1 MPSFSYT
8 ATLPSGESARGTE
21 KAASREAAE
30 LALYE
35 RDLRDIRV
43 VPKTS
48 LLKSE
53 ITAPRVKRDELMH
66 LSRQLAAFVRAGLPL
81 IDAVHT
87 IGAEASNSS
96 VRRMMAEVE
105 QSLRDG
111 DRLST
116 CLDRHPKIFPAF
128 YRGILRSAEL
138 TGQLDTVL
146 DQLATYLERD
156 LEARRKV
163 QSAMIYPAV
172 IAGMSVFTVAILAGF
187 VLPRFKVFF
196 KSLGADL
203 PLPTRILLAIT
214 DFLINYWWAI
224 IAAIVGLVLA
234 LALALRTER
243 GRYARD
249 RFVLAVP
256 VLGTTVQYALVER
269 FSRILSSMVSAGV
282 NLPEALRVASE
293 SLRNLV
299 YIRAL
304 TQVGESMLEGDG
316 LAKPLARTGL
326 FPSTASL
333 MMQVGE
339 ETGTLD
345 AQLEATAHYYEGE
358 LDYKIKKL
366 TSLFEP
372 AIIIVMGGMVGF
384 VAIALVSAMYGIF
397 NQVKV

>member
-8 ATLPSGESARGTE
+8 AVRPSGESARGTE

-43 VPKTS
+43 EPKKS

-66 LSRQLAAFVRAGLPL
+66 LSRQLSAFIRAGLPL

-87 IGAEASNSS
+87 IGAESSNSS
-96 VRRMMAEVE
+96 VRRMMSEVE
-105 QSLRDG
+105 RSLRDG

-172 IAGMSVFTVAILAGF
+172 IAGMSVLTVAVLAGF

-196 KSLGADL
+196 KSLDAEL

-224 IAAIVGLVLA
+224 IGSLVGLALV
-234 LALALRTER
+234 LALALRTEA
-243 GRYARD
+243 GRYLRD

-256 VLGTTVQYALVER
+256 VLGSTIQYALVER

-304 TQVGESMLEGDG
+304 SQVGESMLEGDG

-345 AQLEATAHYYEGE
+345 TQLEATAKYYEGE

-372 AIIIVMGGMVGF
+372 AIIIVMGGLVGF

-397 NQVKV
+397 NQVSV

>member
-21 KAASREAAE
+21 KAASREAVE

-43 VPKTS
+43 VPKKS
-48 LLKSE
+48 LLQTE
-53 ITAPRVKRDELMH
+53 LTAPRVKRDELMH
-66 LSRQLAAFVRAGLPL
+66 LSRQLGAFIRAGLPL

-87 IGAEASNSS
+87 IGAESGNSS

-105 QSLRDG
+105 QALRDG

-224 IAAIVGLVLA
+224 IAGIVGLALA

-249 RFVLAVP
+249 RFVLSVP
-256 VLGTTVQYALVER
+256 VLGTTIQYALVER

-282 NLPEALRVASE
+282 NLPEALRVASD

-345 AQLEATAHYYEGE
+345 TQLEATAHYYEGE

>member
-8 ATLPSGESARGTE
+8 ATLPSGEPARGTE
-21 KAASREAAE
+21 KAASQEAVE

-43 VPKTS
+43 EPKKS
-48 LLKSE
+48 LLKME
-53 ITAPRVKRDELMH
+53 ITASRVKRDELMH
-66 LSRQLAAFVRAGLPL
+66 LSRQLAAFIRAGLPL
-81 IDAVHT
+81 IDAVRT
-87 IGAEASNSS
+87 IGAESSNSS
-96 VRRMMAEVE
+96 VRRMMADVE
-105 QSLRDG
+105 RSLRDG

-172 IAGMSVFTVAILAGF
+172 IAGMSVFTVAVLAGF

-196 KSLGADL
+196 KSLDAEL
-203 PLPTRILLAIT
+203 PLPTRIMLAIT
-214 DFLINYWWAI
+214 DFLIDYWWAI
-224 IAAIVGLVLA
+224 IAAIVGVVVV
-234 LALALRTER
+234 LALALRTEA
-243 GRYARD
+243 GRYLRD
-249 RFVLAVP
+249 RFVLAAP
-256 VLGTTVQYALVER
+256 VLGATVQYALVER
-269 FSRILSSMVSAGV
+269 FCRILSSMVSAGV

-299 YIRAL
+299 FIRAL
-304 TQVGESMLEGDG
+304 SQVGESMLEGDG

-345 AQLEATAHYYEGE
+345 AQLEATARYYEGE

-372 AIIIVMGGMVGF
+372 TIILVMGGLVGF

-397 NQVKV
+397 NQVSV

>member
-8 ATLPSGESARGTE
+8 AILPSGESARGTE
-21 KAASREAAE
+21 KAASREAVE

-43 VPKTS
+43 VPKKS
-48 LLKSE
+48 LLQTE
-53 ITAPRVKRDELMH
+53 LTAPRVKRDELMH
-66 LSRQLAAFVRAGLPL
+66 LSRQLGAFIRAGLPL

-87 IGAEASNSS
+87 IGAESGNSS

-224 IAAIVGLVLA
+224 IAGIVGVALA

-249 RFVLAVP
+249 RFVLSVP
-256 VLGTTVQYALVER
+256 VLGTTIQYALVER

-282 NLPEALRVASE
+282 NLPEALRVASD

-345 AQLEATAHYYEGE
+345 TQLEATAHYYEGE

>member
-21 KAASREAAE
+21 KAASQEAVE

-43 VPKTS
+43 EQKKS
-48 LLKSE
+48 LLKME
-53 ITAPRVKRDELMH
+53 VTASRVKRDELMH
-66 LSRQLAAFVRAGLPL
+66 LSRQLAAFIRAGLPL

-87 IGAEASNSS
+87 IGAESSNSS
-96 VRRMMAEVE
+96 VRRMMTDVE
-105 QSLRDG
+105 RSLRDG

-172 IAGMSVFTVAILAGF
+172 IAGMSVFTVAVLAGF

-196 KSLGADL
+196 KSLDAEL
-203 PLPTRILLAIT
+203 PLPTKILLAIT

-224 IAAIVGLVLA
+224 IAAVVGIVVVFV
-234 LALALRTER
+234 LALRTEA
-243 GRYARD
+243 GRYLRD

-256 VLGTTVQYALVER
+256 VLGTTIQYALVER
-269 FSRILSSMVSAGV
+269 FCRILSSMVSAGV

-299 YIRAL
+299 FIRAL
-304 TQVGESMLEGDG
+304 SQVGESMLEGDG

-345 AQLEATAHYYEGE
+345 AQLEATARYYEGE

-372 AIIIVMGGMVGF
+372 AIILVMGGLVGF

-397 NQVKV
+397 NQVSV